1 MRNFLPIAFLILFFC
16 ATAESAYVK
25 CNTEL
30 YLHAGLNSQK
40 LGIFSRGSEIEILE
54 SKTPGWHK
62 VRTESLL
69 EGYVLSQYVGDRLSA
84 YDLCNNQPAP
94 PELTGRDYTTHY
106 QNRGLYVNVAG
117 LRARAKP
124 NKESSVVKLLR
135 MNEPCNISFYPFG
148 ENDWVRG
155 GYNYDY
161 ESEKSTPF
169 YVQRKYVG
177 KRQDIEEYF
186 NKYNVLS
193 TTDEKQKY
201 AERILEMSF
210 FEQDSVRI
218 AAIKLFVNFA
228 ESSGLEMSLEALKTE
243 IYALEKCL
251 NAGGDFD
258 YDEHLELIR
267 NNVPKFYY
275 DGIPLIFKNEKEL
288 LASGIKY
295 TFVDSFPRDMSECSW
310 GFERGYYFDG
320 GRIVNEGDNEYIDHF
335 TVWKMDMT
343 NPKSVIIIGGIK
355 ITSEMTERE
364 FIDKLGFL
372 VWPYL
377 REETHSYSISVD
389 GGGDR
394 FYFKNGKI
402 VGYEL
407 EYGC

>member
-1 MRNFLPIAFLILFFC
+1 MRTLVLFTFLSLLLEARCERMQII
-16 ATAESAYVK
+16 

-30 YLHAGLNSQK
+30 FEAPHLASK
-40 LGIFSRGSEIEILE
+40 TVGIFGRGSVVEVIYDQDD
-54 SKTPGWHK
+54 GWAK
-62 VRTESLL
+62 VRTESLM
-69 EGYVLSQYVGDRLSA
+69 EGYVKSGYLTKRLNA
-84 YDLCNNQPAP
+84 RDKCNNEPFP
-94 PELTGRDYTTHY
+94 KELFAGENLGYY
-106 QNRGLYVNVAG
+106 QGRGLCVTVAG

-124 NKESSVVKLLR
+124 SKGAPVVTLLKMNKHCS
-135 MNEPCNISFYPFG
+135 ISFYPYD
-148 ENDWVRG
+148 ENEWVLAG
-155 GYNYDY
+155 YDY
-161 ESEKSTPF
+161 DRDKSTPF

-177 KRQDIEEYF
+177 QHTDIF
-186 NKYNVLS
+186 KYLEAFGSITNP
-193 TTDEKQKY
+193 DKKKKY

-210 FEQDSVRI
+210 FEQDSVRK

-288 LASGIKY
+288 LVSGIKY

-394 FYFKNGKI
+394 FHFKNGKI